1 MISLNTELPEDLR
14 GHFYALEQQAT
25 SLMRDGKYEVAE
37 KLFFTMLETVFER
50 QQEEKRRIHKGSY
63 FHNIGLSQLLQNR
76 LMDSLHNFLLAYIE
90 DCLNVQV
97 NQEDNADTQL
107 AARVLRKGFKVIDE
121 NFNLL
126 KNIARTKKQTKEII
140 IDPENLFKDFLS
152 KTNTDENNLFALCAQ
167 PPQFE
172 QLKNTLIINLSPKA
186 KEVLDQIVSRMGNK
200 VLERASLIAQKRK
213 AKAVTEAD
221 VRAAIRQLEVENR

>member
-1 MISLNTELPEDLR
+1 VIGLDAELSEDLR

-25 SLMRDGKYEVAE
+25 SLMREGKYEVAE
-37 KLFFTMLETVFER
+37 KLFQTMLETVFKR

-63 FHNIGLSQLLQNR
+63 FHNIGFSQLLQNR
-76 LMDSLHNFLLAYIE
+76 LTDSLHNFLLAYIE

-97 NQEDNADTQL
+97 NHEDEADAL
-107 AARVLRKGFKVIDE
+107 PAARVLRKGFKLIDG
-121 NFNLL
+121 NLNLL
-126 KNIARTKKQTKEII
+126 KNIARTKKQDNEII
-140 IDPENLFKDFLS
+140 LNPENLFEDFLRR
-152 KTNTDENNLFALCAQ
+152 TNTDVNDLFALCAE

-172 QLKNTLIINLSPKA
+172 QLRDTLIINLTPEA
-186 KEVLDQIVSRMGNK
+186 KTALDQIVSQMGNK

-221 VRAAIRQLEVENR
+221 VREAIMQLEGENR